1 MSEVFSD
8 YKRAFY
14 YSVASV
20 FTFINFLAF
29 LISRNNAWVKNP
41 GRAWQ
46 YASATEFRD
55 YPASAFERTL
65 SCYGFGQ
72 CQRIGGA
79 LLMQPVVYLADTVSK
94 IYFWK
99 VDDHARIFNI
109 QMLGFGWRAA
119 CFFIITFLIF
129 KCFKSTTF
137 ALFFLNA
144 LLLALS
150 GWMLRLLGEAIQIL
164 PIQLSSEFDSR
175 SVLAFQD
182 FPHENLEWY
191 DFGLFA
197 ALAVIAVL
205 IPKLARSQF
214 SLTKTVLVGVLVT
227 SFFEY
232 LGFVLAVSWVLF
244 ERSNKTSNLFSKKS
258 LQIGAFLGVGSLI
271 WLTFIVFYQRF
282 MQAAYPKF
290 FSLDSNNGA
299 EHVNGVLWAI
309 RHPIENLKS
318 NPSIPF
324 QILLVISQ
332 SAIMGGVLGFIAR
345 RCFKRANFES
355 QVIQIFGCIT
365 IATGMVM
372 FLNFFIAYGVEIQAA
387 EHSRQTL
394 GLQIALF
401 TYLFL
406 RTASSKKTDELV
418 HTGT

>member
-1 MSEVFSD
+1 MSEASID
-8 YKRAFY
+8 YKRAFF
-14 YSVASV
+14 YSVALV

-29 LISRNNAWVKNP
+29 LISRNNPWVINP

-46 YASATEFRD
+46 FASATEFRD
-55 YPASAFERTL
+55 YPASEFERTL

-79 LLMQPVVYLADTVSK
+79 LILQPIIFLADNISK
-94 IYFWK
+94 LYFWNI
-99 VDDHARIFNI
+99 DDQSRTFII
-109 QMLGFGWRAA
+109 QMVGFGWRMA
-119 CFFIITFLIF
+119 CFYIIFLLIF
-129 KCFKSTTF
+129 KYFRSAAF
-137 ALFFLNA
+137 ALLYLNT
-144 LLLALS
+144 LLFALS
-150 GWMLRLLGEAIQIL
+150 GWMLRALGEVIENL
-164 PIQLSSEFDSR
+164 PIQLTSEFKSR
-175 SVLAFQD
+175 SELAFQD
-182 FPHENLEWY
+182 FPHENLVWY

-205 IPKLARSQF
+205 IPKLSRSKL
-214 SLTKTVLVGVLVT
+214 SITKTVLVGVLVT

-271 WLTFIVFYQRF
+271 WLAFIVFYQRF

-290 FSLDSNNGA
+290 FSLESNNGA
-299 EHVNGVLWAI
+299 EHVNVVLWAI
-309 RHPIENLKS
+309 RHPIENLTS

-332 SAIMGGVLGFIAR
+332 CAIMGGVLGFIAR

-365 IATGMVM
+365 IATGIVM
-372 FLNFFIAYGVEIQAA
+372 FLNFFIAYGVELQAA

-406 RTASSKKTDELV
+406 RTASRKKTDELV

>member
-1 MSEVFSD
+1 MSEVSFD
-8 YKRAFY
+8 YKRAIY

-129 KCFKSTTF
+129 KCFKSTPF

-175 SVLAFQD
+175 SVRAFQD

-214 SLTKTVLVGVLVT
+214 SLTKTVLVGVLIT

-232 LGFVLAVSWVLF
+232 LGFVLAISWILF
-244 ERSNKTSNLFSKKS
+244 ERGNKTSNLFSKRS
-258 LQIGAFLGVGSLI
+258 FRITMFIGLGSAI
-271 WLTFIVFYQRF
+271 WLLFIV
-282 MQAAYPKF
+282 AYRRTIEAVFPKF
-290 FSLDSNNGA
+290 FSNNSFSEVGQIR
-299 EHVNGVLWAI
+299 GTFWAI
-309 RHPIENLKS
+309 QHPIENLTN

-406 RTASSKKTDELV
+406 RTASSKKTGELA